1 MGINFDHQ
9 NYTFK
14 IKMKIVF
21 LLSYHVN
28 VWTLRVE
35 NRVETKFH
43 SGSSSEDLGVSLVVR
58 NPELDEKWH
67 LFR

>member
-14 IKMKIVF
+14 TKMKTIF
-21 LLSYHVN
+21 LLSYYVN
-28 VWTLRVE
+28 VWNLRVK

-43 SGSSSEDLGVSLVVR
+43 SRSCSEDVGVSLVVR
-58 NPELDEKWH
+58 NPALDEKWH
-67 LFR
+67 LLR